1 MTPKKPEDVL
11 KTDVHK
17 ETIEGIPLEFNYTY
31 QTHAGKKF
39 PQIIY
44 IRFRGHNLTE
54 IIDHTLKEV
63 VKSRIFK
70 ELNEVN
76 TIS

>member
-1 MTPKKPEDVL
+1 MIYN
-11 KTDVHK
+11 
-17 ETIEGIPLEFNYTY
+17 ETIEGIPLEFNYIY

-39 PQIIY
+39 PQITFIG
-44 IRFRGHNLTE
+44 FKGHDLTE

-63 VKSRIFK
+63 IKSRIFK

>member
-1 MTPKKPEDVL
+1 MIYE
-11 KTDVHK
+11 
-17 ETIEGIPLEFNYTY
+17 ETIEGIPLEFSYTY

-39 PQIIY
+39 PQITSIG
-44 IRFRGHNLTE
+44 FRGHDLTE
-54 IIDHTLKEV
+54 IIDHSLKEV

-70 ELNEVN
+70 KLNGVN